1 MADVVGEESHRP
13 NVLFLAIDD
22 LRCELGCYG
31 VKEVKSPRID
41 EFAESA
47 VTFTRAYVQ
56 VAVCNPS
63 RVAVMTGLRPDT
75 TKVWDLPTRFRETTP
90 DAVTIPQHFREHGYT
105 AVSFGKIF
113 HNPWPDNQSWD
124 QPHEW
129 PKDAGLWSEE
139 AKQKH
144 KEYRQ
149 QMKADG
155 KPPAKIQ
162 RMRAQALEALDI
174 PDSQHIDGGI
184 ADQAISAM
192 RELSQ
197 QDKPFFL
204 AAGFVRPHLPF
215 VVPKKYWDMY
225 DRGTIPLADNQY
237 LPKGAPE
244 LAFGE
249 RNQGGLYE
257 LRDYYDFADTPSLF
271 EGSLSEDRQRALKHG
286 YYASISMIDTHVG
299 RLLDEL
305 KSLKLEEETIVV
317 IWSDHGWKLG
327 EHNGWCKQTNYEIDS
342 RTPLMIRVPEMKSA
356 GQKCNSLTEFIDIY
370 PTLSELAGLPLRSEL
385 EGQSLKP
392 VLENPQSEHKQAA
405 FSQYIHHYDGKHYMG
420 YAMRTDRYR
429 YIEWLN
435 RETFELAEREL
446 YDHETD
452 PQENQNIAS
461 KTEQKLLDQ
470 LSNQM
475 WSSLP
480 KPVPPSAKVSQ
491 AKKRP
496 NILVL
501 MGDDW
506 SAPHAGFL
514 GDPVVKTPTFD
525 RLAKQGVVFEN
536 AFVSS
541 PSCTPSRMAIV
552 TGQWHWRLDEAQN
565 LGGSLGK
572 NVPVYPDL
580 LKEVGYNIGF
590 ARKGASPSKHTY
602 RGNDP
607 FGPRFKTLEVFLKN
621 RDRDQPFCFWYG
633 AGEPHRPYR
642 AGAGIA
648 AGLDPEKVL
657 IPAGLPNHPTVRS
670 DLCDYYERIQ
680 RFDRDSARM
689 LKYLEQMGELDN
701 TLIIVSGDNGLPF
714 PRCKA
719 TLYDTGTKVPLVIHW
734 PGKFSGG
741 RRVTDFVN
749 LTDLAPTILEAVGEN
764 VPTVMTGRSLIPILK
779 SPQSGRIEKD
789 RDFTITGM
797 ERHLYSY
804 PARALRTDDYL
815 YIQNYGPNE
824 WPSGESKKKTPNI
837 DFTDGSWPNFP
848 GAFSY
853 NIDPSPTKQLL
864 LEQRDAAD
872 IKPFFELACAKRPQE
887 ELYDLTKDPG
897 QLTNVADDP
906 EVQKS
911 LNKLRTKLGDELLAS
926 GDHRAKVSTTPVSN
940 QLSPPN
946 ILFIAMDDLNDWI
959 GCMGGHPQT
968 ITPNLD
974 RLAKSGVF
982 FTNAHCP
989 APACNPSRTAIMTG
1003 ISPHVSG
1010 LYDNGQKM
1018 REILPKAEIMPKT
1031 FSGLGYHSS
1040 GSGKMLHYFI
1050 DADSWD
1056 EYYPEAKSE
1065 NPFPRTLYPE
1075 TRPLS
1080 LPKGG
1085 PWQYV
1090 ETDWGP
1096 LDATDEEFGG
1106 DYLVSKWVGEQLQ
1119 VKRNVPFFLACGIYR
1134 PHEPWFVPAKYFEPF
1149 PLESIQLPPG
1159 YKQDD
1164 LDDLPPAGKKRGPN
1178 RYFEHI
1184 QNEGQWKQGV
1194 QGYLASIHFA
1204 DAMLGRVLDALEK
1217 SPHAD
1222 TTIVVLWSDH
1232 GWHLGEKEHWQKFT
1246 GWRQATRVPL
1256 MIRVPEGTPAFSTG
1270 TKPAVCDRPVNLLSL
1285 FPTLLELCG
1294 QAPIKHLDGPSLV
1307 PLLRDPKAEWPH
1319 ASHAFLGERG
1329 SVAISTDHWRY
1340 LKYEGGDEELYNI
1353 AEDPYEWTNLAAL
1366 SEHATKLNELRKLV
1380 PKKFAPKPEPSV
1392 ESLISLKWQ
1401 VVKNQPIPV
1410 SKPDGST
1417 FSVHFLNKSDQTV
1430 KLFWRDL
1437 QGGQKFYADIAP
1449 GKQKTQSTRPGAV
1462 WLMTDEDEKPLG
1474 YFRVGD
1480 RTAKAIV
1487 PKP

>member
-1 MADVVGEESHRP
+1 MKYILTLLLLSGLSLEASEESRRP
-13 NVLFLAIDD
+13 NVLFIAVDD

-41 EFAESA
+41 EFAGSA

-139 AKQKH
+139 AKQRH

-149 QMKADG
+149 QMKTDG
-155 KPPAKIQ
+155 KPPAKIN

-174 PDSQHIDGGI
+174 PDSQHVDGGI

-197 QDKPFFL
+197 EDKPFFL

-215 VVPKKYWDMY
+215 VVPKKYWDLY
-225 DRGTIPLADNQY
+225 DRDTIPLADNQY
-237 LPKGAPE
+237 LPKDAPA
-244 LAFGE
+244 LAFGD

-257 LRDYYDFADTPSLF
+257 LRDYWDFADTPSLF

-327 EHNGWCKQTNYEIDS
+327 EHNGWCKQTNYEIDT
-342 RTPLMIRVPEMKSA
+342 RTPLIIRVPGGKSA
-356 GQKCNSLTEFIDIY
+356 GQKCEALTEFVDIY
-370 PTLSELAGLPLRSEL
+370 PTLCELAGLPIREEL
-385 EGQSLKP
+385 EGKSLKP

-405 FSQYIHHYDGKHYMG
+405 FSQYIHHYDGKKYMG

-435 RETFELAEREL
+435 LESHALEEVEL
-446 YDHETD
+446 YDHEQD
-452 PQENQNIAS
+452 PQENQNIA
-461 KTEQKLLDQ
+461 KQTDQKILDQ
-470 LSNQM
+470 LSEQM

-480 KPVPPSAKVSQ
+480 RPKAKVS
-491 AKKRP
+491 
-496 NILVL
+496 I
-501 MGDDW
+501 
-506 SAPHAGFL
+506 
-514 GDPVVKTPTFD
+514 
-525 RLAKQGVVFEN
+525 
-536 AFVSS
+536 
-541 PSCTPSRMAIV
+541 
-552 TGQWHWRLDEAQN
+552 
-565 LGGSLGK
+565 
-572 NVPVYPDL
+572 
-580 LKEVGYNIGF
+580 
-590 ARKGASPSKHTY
+590 
-602 RGNDP
+602 
-607 FGPRFKTLEVFLKN
+607 
-621 RDRDQPFCFWYG
+621 
-633 AGEPHRPYR
+633 
-642 AGAGIA
+642 
-648 AGLDPEKVL
+648 
-657 IPAGLPNHPTVRS
+657 
-670 DLCDYYERIQ
+670 
-680 RFDRDSARM
+680 
-689 LKYLEQMGELDN
+689 
-701 TLIIVSGDNGLPF
+701 
-714 PRCKA
+714 
-719 TLYDTGTKVPLVIHW
+719 
-734 PGKFSGG
+734 
-741 RRVTDFVN
+741 
-749 LTDLAPTILEAVGEN
+749 
-764 VPTVMTGRSLIPILK
+764 
-779 SPQSGRIEKD
+779 
-789 RDFTITGM
+789 
-797 ERHLYSY
+797 
-804 PARALRTDDYL
+804 
-815 YIQNYGPNE
+815 
-824 WPSGESKKKTPNI
+824 
-837 DFTDGSWPNFP
+837 
-848 GAFSY
+848 
-853 NIDPSPTKQLL
+853 
-864 LEQRDAAD
+864 
-872 IKPFFELACAKRPQE
+872 
-887 ELYDLTKDPG
+887 
-897 QLTNVADDP
+897 
-906 EVQKS
+906 
-911 LNKLRTKLGDELLAS
+911 
-926 GDHRAKVSTTPVSN
+926 TPVSS
-940 QLSPPN
+940 QLAPPN

-974 RLAKSGVF
+974 RLAKSGVL

-989 APACNPSRTAIMTG
+989 APACNPSRTTIMTG

-1031 FSGLGYHSS
+1031 FSGYGYHSS

-1075 TRPLS
+1075 ERPLS

-1096 LDATDEEFGG
+1096 LDATDDEYGG

-1119 VKRNVPFFLACGIYR
+1119 VHRNVPFFLACGIYR

-1159 YKQDD
+1159 YKADD

-1217 SPHAD
+1217 SPYAD

-1256 MIRVPEGTPAFSTG
+1256 IIRVPERTPAFPSG
-1270 TKPAVCDRPVNLLSL
+1270 TIPAVCDRPVNLLSL
-1285 FPTLLELCG
+1285 FPTLLDLCG
-1294 QAPIKHLDGPSLV
+1294 KKAEPHHDGPSLF
-1307 PLLRDPKAEWPH
+1307 PLLKNPQAEWPH
-1319 ASHAFLGERG
+1319 ASYTYLHDRG

-1340 LKYEGGDEELYNI
+1340 IKYEGGDEELYNI
-1353 AEDPYEWTNLAAL
+1353 TDDPYEWKNLAAK
-1366 SEHATKLNELRKLV
+1366 SKHAAKLKELRKLV

-1392 ESLISLKWQ
+1392 ESLIPLKWHPL
-1401 VVKNQPIPV
+1401 NTSDAPV
-1410 SKPDGST
+1410 SKPDGKT
-1417 FSVHFLNKSDQTV
+1417 FQVHFLNRSQEVV
-1430 KLFWRDL
+1430 KLYWRDL
-1437 QGGQKFYADIAP
+1437 KGGQKFYAEISP
-1449 GKQKTQSTRPGAV
+1449 GKKQSQQSRPGAV
-1462 WLMTDEDEKPLG
+1462 WLITNKDDQPLG

-1480 RTAKAIV
+1480 RTAKAVI
-1487 PKP
+1487 PAQ